1 MTGIPSVSTMKVL
14 HEANERGIPLYT
26 VTKDNIKDVLEILE
40 VGQAVKNG
48 YNEFCNDG
56 RIIIIPE
63 KIYNITVGMERDI

>member
-48 YNEFCNDG
+48 YNEFC
-56 RIIIIPE
+56 
-63 KIYNITVGMERDI
+63 K

>member
-1 MTGIPSVSTMKVL
+1 LKKTRRKAEFSSRTQSQKTQ

-48 YNEFCNDG
+48 YNEFC
-56 RIIIIPE
+56 
-63 KIYNITVGMERDI
+63 K